1 MMTLIEKLAEF
12 PVKTVTVQ
20 GQQQAY
26 REAGQGEYLVLLHG
40 ISSGSASWVN
50 QLEVLSHHFHV
61 IAWDAPGYGKSD
73 ELLTD
78 QPNATDYAKR
88 LAALFEVLK
97 IEKAI
102 VVGHSLGALQ
112 ASAFAAL
119 YPEQVEHLVIAN
131 LAQGYQRQDEQTQI
145 QVFEKRPKMLKEL
158 GAKGMAESRG
168 PHLIYKQEPQALALV
183 SEVMQQLTLQGFTHA
198 SYLLA
203 YDEIRNYLT
212 DLQVPC
218 TVIAGQQDQ
227 ITPALGIQE
236 LAQELQLEQHYII
249 QDAGHLSYVDQPQ
262 AFNQIML
269 TIQEQS

>member
-88 LAALFEVLK
+88 LAALLDVLK
-97 IEKAI
+97 LK
-102 VVGHSLGALQ
+102 
-112 ASAFAAL
+112 
-119 YPEQVEHLVIAN
+119 
-131 LAQGYQRQDEQTQI
+131 
-145 QVFEKRPKMLKEL
+145 KRLW
-158 GAKGMAESRG
+158 SD
-168 PHLIYKQEPQALALV
+168 
-183 SEVMQQLTLQGFTHA
+183 TH
-198 SYLLA
+198 
-203 YDEIRNYLT
+203 
-212 DLQVPC
+212 
-218 TVIAGQQDQ
+218 
-227 ITPALGIQE
+227 
-236 LAQELQLEQHYII
+236 
-249 QDAGHLSYVDQPQ
+249 
-262 AFNQIML
+262 
-269 TIQEQS
+269 

>member
-12 PVKTVTVQ
+12 PVKTVNVQ

-88 LAALFEVLK
+88 LAALFDVLK
-97 IEKAI
+97 IKKAI

-112 ASAFAAL
+112 ASAIAAL
-119 YPEQVEHLVIAN
+119 YPERVEHLVVAN
-131 LAQGYQRQDEQTQI
+131 LAQGYQRHDEQTQI

-158 GAKGMAESRG
+158 GAKGMAQSRG
-168 PHLIYKQEPQALALV
+168 PHLIYKQEPQALA
-183 SEVMQQLTLQGFTHA
+183 
-198 SYLLA
+198 

-212 DLQVPC
+212 DLKVPC

-236 LAQELQLEQHYII
+236 LAQELQLEQRFVIE
-249 QDAGHLSYVDQPQ
+249 DAGHLSYVDQPQ